1 MGDQRDC
8 YVGDEAQ
15 AKRGVCKLKYPI
27 EHGIVTN
34 WDDMEKIWH
43 HTFYN
48 ALRVNPDQHPVLL
61 TEAPLNPKANRE
73 RMTQIMFET
82 FNAPAMYVAIQGVLS
97 LYASGRTTGIVMDSG
112 DGVSH
117 TIPIYEG
124 YAVPHAILRLNL
136 AGRDLTEYL
145 MKLVT
150 ERGYSFSST
159 AEREIVRDVKEK
171 LCYVALDF
179 DKEMK
184 LALESAGNEKTYEL
198 PDGNIMALGSERFR
212 CPEALF
218 QPSCIGKEASGIHDT
233 IFQSIMKCDVDLRR
247 DLYSNIVLSGGTTMF
262 PGIGERMTKEL
273 MALAPSTMKIKVVV
287 PPERKYSVWIGGSIL
302 SSLSTFQQ
310 MWISK
315 GEYDESGPTIVH
327 RKCF

>member
-1 MGDQRDC
+1 MGQKDS

-15 AKRGVCKLKYPI
+15 SKRGILSLKYPI

-48 ALRVNPDQHPVLL
+48 ELRIAPEENNILL
-61 TEAPLNPKANRE
+61 TEAPMNPKPTE
-73 RMTQIMFET
+73 KKMCQIMFET
-82 FNAPAMYVAIQGVLS
+82 FNTPAMYISIQAVLS
-97 LYASGRTTGIVMDSG
+97 LYASGRTTGIVFDSG

-117 TIPIYEG
+117 TVPIYEG
-124 YAVPHAILRLNL
+124 YCLPHAVMRLDI
-136 AGRDLTEYL
+136 AGRDLTAYL
-145 MKLVT
+145 QKILS
-150 ERGYSFSST
+150 ERGYSFTTT
-159 AEREIVRDVKEK
+159 AEREIVRDIKEK
-171 LCYVALDF
+171 LCYAALNYD
-179 DKEMK
+179 DEM
-184 LALESAGNEKTYEL
+184 AEAEQSSNIEESYEL
-198 PDGNIMALGSERFR
+198 PDGNVIVIGNERFR
-212 CPEALF
+212 CPEVLF
-218 QPSCIGKEASGIHDT
+218 QPSMIGLEASGIDEAT
-233 IFQSIMKCDVDLRR
+233 YNTIMKCDVDIRK

-273 MALAPSTMKIKVVV
+273 TALAPSTMKIKIVA